1 MDSTLHSPYT
11 GLSLNGIETIRCFF
25 LSIAIMSSV
34 FQIVQVGLMMIGLF
48 LETDM
53 ERDQGDKRDQGQIFD
68 LLDESNLSP

>member
-1 MDSTLHSPYT
+1 
-11 GLSLNGIETIRCFF
+11 
-25 LSIAIMSSV
+25 MSSV